1 MLTKGVE
8 TMKTKTD
15 VLIVGAGPTGLALAT
30 ALQRAGI
37 DHLLIDRLEAGLNL
51 SRAGVVHAHTLEMLE
66 PLGVVPQMLA
76 AGLKMTRF
84 AVRDRR
90 HRLMS
95 IDFDRL
101 PSRYPFVLMLPQDVT
116 ERILTDRLAA
126 LGGRVHRGVEALDL
140 AQDADGVTVRVTT
153 GSGERTIRARYVVGG
168 DGMHSKVREASGI
181 AFEGGRYEESFV
193 LADVS
198 FAVPPR
204 EQEVSLFF
212 STAGMVVVAPLP
224 GGRHRIVA
232 THRHEGERPDRAA
245 IQHLLDT
252 RGPQRGGPA
261 VVPVVA
267 EVHWSSAFRVHHR
280 VADTYRDG
288 RLLVMGD
295 AAHVHSP
302 AGGQGMNTGIVDA
315 MLLAPLLAR
324 VVRGAPESL
333 LDAYGARRRPAAEAV
348 LGLAG
353 RLTKLALVRGRVRRG
368 VRNLL
373 LRALDRVPPFK
384 AKLALQ
390 LSGIARR
397 ELAVAPGGDA
407 GPAGEGDATGWRLA
421 A

>member
-1 MLTKGVE
+1 
-8 TMKTKTD
+8 MKTKTD

-30 ALQRAGI
+30 ALQQAGI

-51 SRAGVVHAHTLEMLE
+51 SRAGVIHAHTLEMLE

-90 HRLMS
+90 HRLLS

-116 ERILTDRLAA
+116 ERILTERLAA

-168 DGMHSKVREASGI
+168 DGMHSRVREASTI

-212 STAGMVVVAPLP
+212 SPAGMVVVAPLP
-224 GGRHRIVA
+224 GGCHRIVA

-252 RGPQRGGPA
+252 RGPERGGPA

-280 VADTYRDG
+280 VADRYRDG

-324 VVRGAPESL
+324 VVRGAPDSL

-384 AKLALQ
+384 TKLALQ

-397 ELAVAPGGDA
+397 ELAVAPSGDA
-407 GPAGEGDATGWRLA
+407 GPAGEDDATGRRLA

>member
-1 MLTKGVE
+1 
-8 TMKTKTD
+8 MKTKTD

-90 HRLMS
+90 HRLLS

-116 ERILTDRLAA
+116 ERILTERLAA
-126 LGGRVHRGVEALDL
+126 LGGRVHRGFEALDL
-140 AQDADGVTVRVTT
+140 AQDADGVTVRVATAN
-153 GSGERTIRARYVVGG
+153 GEGVIRARYVVGG
-168 DGMHSKVREASGI
+168 DGMHSKVREASTI

-212 STAGMVVVAPLP
+212 SPAGMVVVAPLP

-252 RGPQRGGPA
+252 RGPERGGPA

-324 VVRGAPESL
+324 VVRGEPENL
-333 LDAYGARRRPAAEAV
+333 LDAYGTLRRPAAEAV
-348 LGLAG
+348 LGLSG

-368 VRNLL
+368 LRNLL

>member
-1 MLTKGVE
+1 
-8 TMKTKTD
+8 MKTKTD

-30 ALQRAGI
+30 ALQQAGI

-51 SRAGVVHAHTLEMLE
+51 SRAGVIHAHTLERLE
-66 PLGVVPQMLA
+66 SLGVAPRMLA

-90 HRLMS
+90 HRLLS

-116 ERILTDRLAA
+116 ERILTERLAA

-168 DGMHSKVREASGI
+168 DGMHSKVREASTI

-212 STAGMVVVAPLP
+212 SPAGMVVVAPLP
-224 GGRHRIVA
+224 GGRYRIVA

-252 RGPQRGGPA
+252 RGPERGG
-261 VVPVVA
+261 PVVA

-280 VADTYRDG
+280 VADRYRDG

-324 VVRGAPESL
+324 VVRGAPGSL

-373 LRALDRVPPFK
+373 LQALDRVPPFK
-384 AKLALQ
+384 TKLALQ